1 MEVEIKSEKPLRV
14 LLISALFP
22 HAGEPTLGIF
32 VRNRLEHL
40 IKDQNIQATVI
51 APVPW
56 FPFKGK
62 VFGAYGR
69 AAAADRTTSWNGVE
83 IYHPRYLVIPKVGML
98 LTPKFLANSILA
110 VIEKLRAAG
119 SEFDIVDAHYLY
131 PDAVAVSE
139 VARKCDLP
147 FVATARGSD
156 VTQIA
161 LLDRPRAMILKA
173 AKAAA
178 HLITVSRSLKTK
190 LSDMGV
196 PPEKITSIRNGIDI
210 DKFQPDTTVAETLRK
225 TWTGG
230 EDRSVVLFAGWLIP
244 RKRVDIVLS
253 ALALLPDYRGVIV
266 GDGPL
271 SEELETKARQLGISE
286 RVTFAGQK
294 TPEEMPNYFGAADV
308 MCLPSEREG
317 WANVM
322 LEALACGAPV
332 VSRAVDGAMELLQ
345 ETPYGELVEGSD
357 PAGYAEAIAKVV
369 DRRFSRQEIRDF
381 AAGYGW
387 GPTSA
392 AQMRVFKNAIAQHE
406 QKSGLGK

>member
-1 MEVEIKSEKPLRV
+1 METSNEQPLRV

-40 IKDQNIQATVI
+40 ITDQNVQATVI

-62 VFGAYGR
+62 FFGAYGR
-69 AAAADRTTSWNGVE
+69 AAAADKTTTWNGVE
-83 IYHPRYLVIPKVGML
+83 IYHPRYVVIPKVGML
-98 LTPKFLANSILA
+98 LTPKFLTNSILS
-110 VIEKLRAAG
+110 VVGKLRASGA
-119 SEFDIVDAHYLY
+119 EFDIIDAHYLY
-131 PDAVAVSE
+131 PDAVAVAE
-139 VARKCDLP
+139 VARECDLP

-161 LLDRPRAMILKA
+161 LLDKPRAMILRA
-173 AKAAA
+173 TKAAA
-178 HLITVSRSLKTK
+178 HLITVSRSLKIK

-196 PPEKITSIRNGIDI
+196 PTEKITSIRNGIDI
-210 DKFQPDTTVAETLRK
+210 DKFQPDTSVAKTLRK
-225 TWTGG
+225 TWVGG
-230 EDRSVVLFAGWLIP
+230 KDRPVILFAGWLIP
-244 RKRVDIVLS
+244 RKRVDIVMG
-253 ALALLPDYRGVIV
+253 ALALLPGYRDVIV

-271 SEELETKARQLGISE
+271 RQELEAKAKQLGISE

-332 VSRAVDGAMELLQ
+332 VSRAVDGAVELLQ
-345 ETPYGELVEGSD
+345 ETPYGELVEGSE
-357 PAGYAEAIAKVV
+357 PAGYAEAIAKLV
-369 DRRFSRQEIRDF
+369 DRGFSRQEVRNF

-387 GPTSA
+387 EPTSA
-392 AQMRVFKNAIAQHE
+392 AQVSVFKNAMAQHK
-406 QKSGLGK
+406 QKTD